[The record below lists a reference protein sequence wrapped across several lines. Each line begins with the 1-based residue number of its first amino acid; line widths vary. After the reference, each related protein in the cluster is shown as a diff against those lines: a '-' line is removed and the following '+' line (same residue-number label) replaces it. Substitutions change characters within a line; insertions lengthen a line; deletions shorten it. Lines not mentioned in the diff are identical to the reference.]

1 MEKIVYNFNLNVL
14 SRLVAFGFLISLLT
28 YILIEKSWYFTPLF
42 ISILIVINVWNLFYY
57 LNKSHRE
64 LKDFLESIRQRDF
77 THNYK
82 SYKGGSL
89 KKELNQAFDSV
100 IQEFKKISIEKELQ
114 YQYLQTINE
123 QTGAG
128 IICINS
134 SGDVKLINPTA
145 KKLLNKPNIRTFAE
159 VESVFYQLFE
169 FAYNAESGEK
179 KLIKQENVSPAI
191 NLTVSIKEFYIGE
204 EYIKLI
210 HIQNISSEL
219 EENEIESWQKLIRV
233 LTHEI
238 LNSLTPVVSLSKATA
253 ELLIE
258 ENTDRPKSINE
269 IEDDDIKDVYKSLLT
284 VQSRSKKLIN
294 FVNAFRDI
302 SKLPNPQLSDIKL
315 NKQLQEIASLLEQEL
330 SKRNIEL
337 QLKVNPEDLYLR
349 ADKEMFDQVLINL
362 ILNARD
368 ALEDTENPKI
378 KIEAFQKN
386 STKIIILVIDNGK
399 GISPEYLDQV
409 FIPFFTTKRNG
420 SGVGLSFSRQLLH
433 LHRGNIYIDSRINNG
448 STIRLEYPLS

>member
-14 SRLVAFGFLISLLT
+14 SRLVVFGFLISLLS

-82 SYKGGSL
+82 SYKGGNL
-89 KKELNQAFDSV
+89 KKELNHAFDAV

-134 SGDVKLINPTA
+134 NGDVKLINPTA

-159 VESVFYQLFE
+159 VESVFSQLFE
-169 FAYNAESGEK
+169 FANNAESGEK

-219 EENEIESWQKLIRV
+219 EENEILSWQKLIRV

-258 ENTDRPKSINE
+258 ESTNSPKSINE
-269 IEDDDIKDVYKSLLT
+269 IDDDDIEDVYKSLLT
-284 VQSRSKKLIN
+284 VQNRSKNLIN
-294 FVNAFRDI
+294 FVNAFRDV
-302 SKLPNPQLSDIKL
+302 SRLPTPQLSDIKL
-315 NKQLQEIASLLEQEL
+315 EKQLYEIASLLEQEL
-330 SKRNIEL
+330 NKRNIEL
-337 QLKVNPEDLYLR
+337 HIKVNPEDLHLR

-368 ALEDTENPKI
+368 ALDDIKNPKI

-386 STKIIILVIDNGK
+386 SAKIVILVKDNGK
-399 GISPEYLDQV
+399 GISQEYIDQV
-409 FIPFFTTKRNG
+409 FIPFFTTKREG
-420 SGVGLSFSRQLLH
+420 TGVGLSFSRQIMH
-433 LHRGNIYIDSRINNG
+433 MHRGYISI
-448 STIRLEYPLS
+448 